1 MTTPDMVN
9 IRKATP
15 ADIEVLVGFNASM
28 AMETEGR
35 FLDTDTLKQGTQ
47 AVFDSPEKGYYL
59 VAEADGE
66 VVGSL
71 LCMEEWSDWRGAT
84 FWWIQSVYVRPDWR
98 RKGIYRRLHNWVYE
112 AALAADGVCG
122 VRLYVDKENHIAQE
136 TYMSLGM
143 SKTNYD
149 LYEIDFAPP

>member
-1 MTTPDMVN
+1 M
-9 IRKATP
+9 
-15 ADIEVLVGFNASM
+15 
-28 AMETEGR
+28 
-35 FLDTDTLKQGTQ
+35 
-47 AVFDSPEKGYYL
+47 
-59 VAEADGE
+59 AEADGE

-71 LCMEEWSDWRGAT
+71 LCMDEWSDWRGAS

-112 AALAADGVCG
+112 AALAANGVCG
-122 VRLYVDKENHIAQE
+122 VRLYVDKDNHIAQA
-136 TYMSLGM
+136 TYTSLGM

>member
-1 MTTPDMVN
+1 MTTQDHVD

-15 ADIEVLVGFNASM
+15 ADIDVLVSFNASM

-35 FLDTDTLKQGTQ
+35 SLDRDTLTEGTK
-47 AVFDSPEKGYYL
+47 AVFDSPQKGYYL

-71 LCMEEWSDWRGAT
+71 LCMEEWSDWRSAT
-84 FWWIQSVYVRPDWR
+84 FWWVQSVYVRPDWR
-98 RKGIYRRLHNWVYE
+98 RKGIYRRLHDWVHE
-112 AALAADGVCG
+112 AARASDGVCG
-122 VRLYVDKENHIAQE
+122 VRLYVDKDNHIAQA
-136 TYMSLGM
+136 TYTSLGM

>member
-1 MTTPDMVN
+1 MATSDQVH

-15 ADIEVLVGFNASM
+15 DDIEVLVSFNASM

-35 FLDTDTLKQGTQ
+35 SLDTVTLRQGSQ
-47 AVFDSPEKGYYL
+47 AVFASPQKGYYL
-59 VAEADGE
+59 VAEANGE

-71 LCMEEWSDWRGAT
+71 LCMEEWSDWRSGT

-98 RKGIYRRLHNWVYE
+98 RRGIYRRLHNWLHD
-112 AALAADGVCG
+112 AARDADGVCG
-122 VRLYVDKENHIAQE
+122 VRLYVDKDNHIAQE
-136 TYMSLGM
+136 TYASLGM
-143 SKTNYD
+143 SRTNYD